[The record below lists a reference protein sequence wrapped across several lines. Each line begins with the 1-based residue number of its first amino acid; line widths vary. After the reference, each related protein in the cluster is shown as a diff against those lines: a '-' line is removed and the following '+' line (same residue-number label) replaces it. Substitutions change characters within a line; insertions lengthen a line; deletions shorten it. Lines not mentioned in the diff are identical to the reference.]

1 MFAETHVH
9 KYVIDGEIIVDT
21 WKKILTTLALFFLFW
36 KIALHKWCFLEN
48 FINRYTLF
56 PYGKDGVFILHY
68 CIVIIILMYI
78 FKISNKLV
86 VGRKFLGHIKDVQ
99 KKWAYDQLKW
109 MP

>member
-1 MFAETHVH
+1 MFAESHVH
-9 KYVIDGEIIVDT
+9 KYVIYGEIIVDT

-36 KIALHKWCFLEN
+36 KIAFHKWCFLEI
-48 FINRYTLF
+48 FINQYTQF
-56 PYGKDGVFILHY
+56 PYGKDGVFILYY
-68 CIVIIILMYI
+68 CIVIIILIYI

-86 VGRKFLGHIKDVQ
+86 VGRKFLGHIKVMQ